1 MQIEE
6 RAVGDVT
13 VVTVTGDITL
23 NKGGDVILKD
33 KINSLLQQGNKKILL
48 DLGRVAYVD
57 SAGLGQLVQVKVTA
71 SRSAA
76 ELKLLNITK
85 RLKDL
90 LVVTRLST
98 VFDSFESEAEGCPA
112 QVPATALPAGRGAS
126 RPAPARRSSLVQR
139 AGNGQGKGGDRRIE
153 AFAVCRHHVVAAL
166 HGAYRR
172 LQGTELLY

>member
-33 KINSLLQQGNKKILL
+33 KINSLLQQGQKKILL

-71 SRSAA
+71 SRNTA

-98 VFDSFESEAEGCPA
+98 VFDSFESEAEG
-112 QVPATALPAGRGAS
+112 L
-126 RPAPARRSSLVQR
+126 SSF
-139 AGNGQGKGGDRRIE
+139 K
-153 AFAVCRHHVVAAL
+153 
-166 HGAYRR
+166 
-172 LQGTELLY
+172 

>member
-33 KINSLLQQGNKKILL
+33 KINSLLQQGQKKLLL

-71 SRSAA
+71 GRNTA

-98 VFDSFESEAEGCPA
+98 VFDSFENEAE
-112 QVPATALPAGRGAS
+112 ALAS
-126 RPAPARRSSLVQR
+126 F
-139 AGNGQGKGGDRRIE
+139 K
-153 AFAVCRHHVVAAL
+153 
-166 HGAYRR
+166 
-172 LQGTELLY
+172 